1 MDFNQFMLALSAR
14 RKAFALVLAATV
26 VTAVVLS
33 LILPKVYVSTTSL
46 LVDARDE
53 QTMSSAP
60 MSMRMQTGYMQTQAD
75 LVQSARVAQKVA
87 RDLKLS
93 QRPGMREDFERD
105 TGGVGNI
112 DEWIASALL
121 KKVKVDSSGGN
132 VVTVSYSASDP
143 KLATDVANGFAKAYL
158 ETSLQLRTEP
168 TREAAEW
175 FEEQLKGMRAQV
187 AQAQTRLTTYQK
199 EKGLVGIDERGDV
212 ENTRLS
218 ELSTQL
224 MAARNATYDA
234 QTRFK
239 QATEVIASGAA
250 ADQLPEVAGNTSI
263 QAIKSELSRAQSNL
277 EQMSAELGPNHP
289 SFVRQQSEVT
299 ALRERLGSE
308 MKKIVSGLNNSAL
321 QSQKREQELRNAYA
335 AQSER
340 LSTLRDAR
348 VELSVLSREVE
359 TAQRSYDAAL
369 TRWMTQKVDS
379 RARQTNV
386 AVLSPAVEP
395 ITPKF
400 PKVPLIAGL
409 SVLVGALFAA
419 GVVFLLETLDR
430 RVRSRSDL
438 ESRLA
443 VPTLGRL
450 SKWQPTGGR
459 LLAAPARAAKA
470 LPHPW

>member
-26 VTAVVLS
+26 ITAVVLS

-46 LVDARDE
+46 LVDTRDE
-53 QTMSSAP
+53 QSLSSSP
-60 MSMRMQTGYMQTQAD
+60 GSMRGQLGYIQTQAD
-75 LVQSARVAQKVA
+75 LIGSARVAQKVS
-87 RDLKLS
+87 RDLKLA
-93 QRPGMREDFERD
+93 QRPGMREEFERD

-112 DEWIASALL
+112 DEWIGSSLQ

-132 VVTVSYSASDP
+132 VITVTYSASDP

-158 ETSLQLRTEP
+158 ETALQLRTEP

-187 AQAQTRLTTYQK
+187 AQAQTRLATYQK

-212 ENTRLS
+212 ENTRLT
-218 ELSTQL
+218 ELSSQL

-234 QTRFK
+234 QTRYK
-239 QATEVIASGAA
+239 QASEVIGSGAA
-250 ADQLPEVAGNTSI
+250 ADLLPDVANNVSI
-263 QAIKSELSRAQSNL
+263 QAIKSELSRAQSTL

-289 SFVRQQSEVT
+289 SFVRQQSEVS

-308 MKKIVSGLNNSAL
+308 MKKIVSGLNNAAL
-321 QSQKREQELRNAYA
+321 QSQKREQELKNAFA
-335 AQSER
+335 AQQER

-348 VELSVLSREVE
+348 VELSVLTREVE

-369 TRWMTQKVDS
+369 TRWMTNKVDS

-386 AVLSPAVEP
+386 AVLSPAIEP
-395 ITPKF
+395 LSPKF
-400 PKVPLIAGL
+400 PKVPLISGL
-409 SVLVGALFAA
+409 SVLIGALFAA

-430 RVRSRSDL
+430 RVRSRADL

>member
-14 RKAFALVLAATV
+14 RKAFAMVLAATV

-33 LILPKVYVSTTSL
+33 LLLPKVYVSTTTL

-53 QTMSSAP
+53 QTMNSTP

-75 LVQSARVAQKVA
+75 LMQSTRVAQKVA
-87 RDLKLS
+87 RDLKLA

-105 TGGVGNI
+105 TGGIGNI
-112 DEWIASALL
+112 DEWIAAALL

-132 VVTVSYSASDP
+132 VVSVSYSASDP
-143 KLATDVANGFAKAYL
+143 KLATDVVNGFAKAYL
-158 ETSLQLRTEP
+158 ETALQLRTEP

-175 FEEQLKGMRAQV
+175 FEEQLTGMRAQV
-187 AQAQTRLTTYQK
+187 AQAQTRLATYQK
-199 EKGLVGIDERGDV
+199 EKGLIGVDERGDV
-212 ENTRLS
+212 ENTRLA

-239 QATEVIASGAA
+239 QATEVVSSGAA
-250 ADQLPEVAGNTSI
+250 PDQLPEIAGNTAI
-263 QAIKSELSRAQSNL
+263 QGIKSELSRAQSNL

-299 ALRERLGSE
+299 ALRERLASE
-308 MKKIVSGLNNSAL
+308 MKKIVSGLNNTAL

-340 LSTLRDAR
+340 LSNMRDAR

-369 TRWMTQKVDS
+369 TRWMTNKVDS

-409 SVLVGALFAA
+409 SLLVGTLFAA
-419 GVVFLLETLDR
+419 GVVFFLETLDR

-450 SKWQPTGGR
+450 SRWQPTGGR